1 MAFIRNKGTANTY
14 LPLLKLRTIQHV
26 SMVTEINWSSSF
38 VFQIVRDA
46 ERLAMR
52 MNHRGACAC
61 DNDTGDGAGV
71 LTAIPHTFYAQEL
84 R

>member
-1 MAFIRNKGTANTY
+1 MADSHVVRFVKPSFIATLASTVAPF
-14 LPLLKLRTIQHV
+14 L
-26 SMVTEINWSSSF
+26 
-38 VFQIVRDA
+38 FQIVRDA
-46 ERLAMR
+46 EKLAMR

-71 LTAIPHTFYAQEL
+71 LTAIPHAFYAQEL

>member
-1 MAFIRNKGTANTY
+1 MLY
-14 LPLLKLRTIQHV
+14 V
-26 SMVTEINWSSSF
+26 C
-38 VFQIVRDA
+38 FQIVRDA
-46 ERLAMR
+46 ERLAQR

-71 LTAIPHTFYAQEL
+71 LTSIPHALFANEF

>member
-1 MAFIRNKGTANTY
+1 M
-14 LPLLKLRTIQHV
+14 
-26 SMVTEINWSSSF
+26 F

-46 ERLAMR
+46 EKLAMR

-71 LTAIPHTFYAQEL
+71 LTAIPHAFYAQEL